1 MIILIDSREQQAPYI
16 SKRFSEA
23 GIDSE
28 IICFSTDTG
37 TDYQIVGNK
46 GSCAIQ
52 RKVAIPELVSE
63 LDQILYEIVPAL
75 KNFSEN
81 PVLLVEE
88 NLAITPDGYLED
100 RNSGRGTQMLAT
112 SYFSYL
118 ETIKKSGV
126 DVVCTRDLNSSI
138 WYMISLH
145 GYLNK
150 EHYPKHTKY
159 FSTKECAVGM
169 LTAVPGI
176 GEVRAGKALE
186 HTSIRGMTGR
196 KEIKGLTKKQA
207 EKLSSVLRYRS

>member
-1 MIILIDSREQQAPYI
+1 MILIDSREQQAPYI

-28 IICFSTDTG
+28 IICFSTNTG
-37 TDYQIVGNK
+37 TDYQIIGEK
-46 GSCAIQ
+46 GSIAVQ
-52 RKVAIPELVSE
+52 RKVAIPELISE
-63 LDQILYEIVPAL
+63 LDQVLYETVTAL

-88 NLAITPDGYLED
+88 NLSITPDGYLENRSD
-100 RNSGRGTQMLAT
+100 GKETQMLAT

-126 DVVCTRDLNSSI
+126 DVVTTRDLNSSI
-138 WYMISLH
+138 WWMISLH

-150 EHYPKHTKY
+150 EHYPKHKKY
-159 FSTKECAVGM
+159 FSVKEQAIGM

-186 HTSIRGMTGR
+186 HTSIRGMTGM

-207 EKLSSVLRYRS
+207 EKLGIIMRYRS